1 MGRTKFSARA
11 ALPAFLIYDA
21 YEDQHREFDW
31 LLKMVGAAVDHRSA
45 QFWRE
50 IADHY
55 PDACEFLDV
64 PVPDAPRLL

>member
-1 MGRTKFSARA
+1 
-11 ALPAFLIYDA
+11 
-21 YEDQHREFDW
+21 
-31 LLKMVGAAVDHRSA
+31 MVGAAVDHRSA